1 MYRVIKQFH
10 DAKTFRPYPVGEIIV
25 WDDAD
30 RIKSAIERGLI
41 EEVEEKKPK
50 ATAKKKASTTKRK

>member
-10 DAKTFRPYPVGEIIV
+10 DAKTFRLYPVGEIIV

>member
-10 DAKTFRPYPVGEIIV
+10 DAKTLQVYPVGELIV

-30 RIKSAIERGLI
+30 RIKSAVKRGLI
-41 EEVEEKKPK
+41 EEVEVKKPK
-50 ATAKKKASTTKRK
+50 ETAKKTASKNKRK